1 MRRPLIYLLVLLTAW
16 VTSAV
21 VAAPDEQ
28 AARACAGMFGDALS
42 KGNASLLK
50 TILPG
55 RGKVQ
60 MRLVRLGPEDGDFSA
75 GQVQAV
81 FDDFLK
87 RGAVKSFQVVRV
99 EYDKSGYALVRGR
112 AELIDRSGRAGT
124 VGLHLSLQPEGDRW
138 ILRGIR
144 ELSR

>member
-1 MRRPLIYLLVLLTAW
+1 MLLVAC

-21 VAAPDEQ
+21 IAAPDER
-28 AARACAGMFGDALS
+28 AARACASVFGDALS
-42 KGNASLLK
+42 KGNAALLK
-50 TILPG
+50 SILPG

-87 RGAVKSFQVVRV
+87 RGAVKSFQVVHV

-112 AELIDRSGRAGT
+112 ANLIDRSGRAGT
-124 VGLHLSLQPEGDRW
+124 VDLQLALQPEGERW
-138 ILRGIR
+138 MLRGIR